1 LPGQLDC
8 KEQVVKPA
16 TTVISSSV
24 FMRLALAPGKEEQ
37 LIIPQGDLPIEG
49 QSHSNQ
55 YTVGHAHFW
64 ERAMMSRRQF
74 IRTSVG
80 ATGAVLSSALWIP
93 AVAHASGGTQVPP
106 IPIPGG
112 VAPGLHVFLPGH
124 GAEPST
130 IFDFNGFIGIAAVQ
144 GTGTGTDTSTG
155 ATTPLLFDTDSRFM
169 KGVYVG
175 VDGKKHRGTFGFV

>member
-1 LPGQLDC
+1 
-8 KEQVVKPA
+8 VVKPA
-16 TTVISSSV
+16 TTVISLSV
-24 FMRLALAPGKEEQ
+24 FMRLALAPGKEKQ
-37 LIIPQGDLPIEG
+37 LIISQADLPIEG
-49 QSHSNQ
+49 QSHLGHHD
-55 YTVGHAHFW
+55 VGHAHFW
-64 ERAMMSRRQF
+64 ERAMLSRRQF

-93 AVAHASGGTQVPP
+93 AVAHASGGAQVPP

-112 VAPGLHVFLPGH
+112 VAPGIHVFLPGH

-130 IFDFNGFIGIAAVQ
+130 IFDFNGFIGVAHLT
-144 GTGTGTDTSTG
+144 GTGTGTDTTTG
-155 ATTPLLFDTDSRFM
+155 ATTPLLFDIDNRFM